1 MTSRI
6 NRSRFYGRA
15 WKLYS
20 CIKSIT
26 LQDMINEVKLQEIV
40 SRAGV

>member
-15 WKLYS
+15 NELRR

-26 LQDMINEVKLQEIV
+26 LQDMINEVRLQEIV
-40 SRAGV
+40 TRAGV